1 MAWSYKRQERQF
13 PVIPEGEYRIRIN
26 EVEKKKSK
34 SSGRDMLSFKFDVS
48 GRNSLLFH
56 NIVFM
61 EDKPEMTNR
70 LLTQFFDSFKDIPE
84 GDFNLSNWVGKVG
97 ACKVKHEESDYNG
110 GSVQARIHYF
120 ISADKA
126 ATLPPWSEPE
136 GTKERNPDWSENKA
150 AADDF
155 IPVPEGVGSFDEIPL
170 F

>member
-13 PVIPEGEYRIRIN
+13 SVIPEGEYRIRIN

-48 GRNSLLFH
+48 GRNSMLFH

-126 ATLPPWSEPE
+126 VNLPPWSEPE
-136 GTKERNPDWSENKA
+136 GTKERKPDWPENKA

-155 IPVPEGVGSFDEIPL
+155 MPVPEGVGSFDEIPL